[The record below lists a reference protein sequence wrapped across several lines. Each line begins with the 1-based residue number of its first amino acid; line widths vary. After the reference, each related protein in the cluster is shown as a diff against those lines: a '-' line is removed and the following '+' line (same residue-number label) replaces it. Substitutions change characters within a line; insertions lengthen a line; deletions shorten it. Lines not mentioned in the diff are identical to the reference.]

1 MQSATLI
8 KSIIARKLFDS
19 RGNPTLEVEVATAES
34 HGEATAPSG
43 ASTGIH
49 EAVSYPKGGV
59 DSAIRVIKDVIAPK
73 MVGIDAAE
81 TETLD
86 YLLHELDGT
95 NDFSRLGGNTCI
107 AISMATA
114 KAAAASLG
122 IPFFSKLSGRDDGI
136 LPHPLGNVL
145 GGGKHAGKNAPDIQ
159 EFLALPLKAK
169 SFVEMVASNISV
181 HKKVRALLEKA
192 DSTFTGGKGDEGAW
206 APNLNNMQAIEIV
219 SQAVE
224 EVSEESG
231 VRIVVGLDVA
241 SSSMWDS
248 DTGKY
253 IYSRESAKRSSGEQI
268 DFILNLIRTYHLAYV
283 EDPVHEEDFKG
294 FVELTSKAKACL
306 VCGDDLFTTNT
317 ERLAYGIRMG
327 AGNAI
332 IIKPNQIGTLSDT
345 SKAVKMAKKAGYIPI
360 ASHRSGETCDTY
372 LAHLAVGY
380 DCPIIKVGVV
390 GGERLAKVNEL
401 IRIEQSLDKKGRVA
415 ELRIFGG

>member
-401 IRIEQSLDKKGRVA
+401 IRIEQSLTRKV
-415 ELRIFGG
+415 E

>member
-306 VCGDDLFTTNT
+306 VCGDDLFTTNM
-317 ERLAYGIRMG
+317 ERLAHGIKMG

>member
-1 MQSATLI
+1 M
-8 KSIIARKLFDS
+8 
-19 RGNPTLEVEVATAES
+19 
-34 HGEATAPSG
+34 APSG

-49 EAVSYPKGGV
+49 EAASYPKGGV
-59 DSAIRVIKDVIAPK
+59 DEAIRLIQDRIAPR
-73 MVGIDAAE
+73 MRGVDAAE
-81 TETLD
+81 TETID
-86 YLLHELDGT
+86 HLLHELDGT

-122 IPFFSKLSGRDDGI
+122 IPFFSKLSGRDNGV

-159 EFLALPLKAK
+159 EFLALPLKAR
-169 SFVEMVASNISV
+169 SFAEMAASNVSV

-206 APNLNNMQAIEIV
+206 APNLDNTQAIETV
-219 SQAVE
+219 SQAAE
-224 EVSEESG
+224 EVSKESG
-231 VRIVVGLDVA
+231 VRIAVGLDVA
-241 SSSMWDS
+241 SSSMWDA

-253 IYSRESAKRSSGEQI
+253 VYSRECARRSPGEQV
-268 DFILNLIRTYHLAYV
+268 DFVLNLIQTYHLVYV
-283 EDPVHEEDFKG
+283 EDPVNEEDFQG

-306 VCGDDLFTTNT
+306 ICGDDLFTTNT
-317 ERLAYGIRMG
+317 ERLAQGIKMR

-345 SKAVKMAKKAGYIPI
+345 YKAVRMAIKAGYVPV

-390 GGERLAKVNEL
+390 GGERVAKVNEL
-401 IRIEQSLDKKGRVA
+401 IRIEQFLDKKGRVA
-415 ELRIFGG
+415 ELRMIGD

>member
-81 TETLD
+81 TETID

-206 APNLNNMQAIEIV
+206 ASNLNNMQAIEIV

-317 ERLAYGIRMG
+317 ERLAHGIKMG